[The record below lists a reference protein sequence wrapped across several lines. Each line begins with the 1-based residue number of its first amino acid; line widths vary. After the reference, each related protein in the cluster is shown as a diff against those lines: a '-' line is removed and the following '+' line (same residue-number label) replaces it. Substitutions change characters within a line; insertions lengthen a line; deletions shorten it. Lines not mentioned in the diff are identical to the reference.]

1 MSLNGIELRKKLV
14 ELALEWQK
22 EFGVAPG
29 ILSSISEFDAAMLL
43 GMKEIDYSNFMQ
55 TITAVNKGFDFKYN
69 GLRYQIKANRPS
81 GKPGSTVTNVR
92 KARNYDFDILIW
104 ILYNTEFQMV
114 EAWSWNVKDY
124 VTAFDSKE
132 TLRPEDMQR
141 GKLLF
146 TNSNL
151 QVISTKTVHKNSKDT
166 KQYTFEGLGKYVG
179 KCSFPYEVVKYY
191 VEKNKNITFTD
202 LKRAFPDGIEMS
214 GTPVFIQKLE
224 NVSKKDLIDGRVK
237 DINNPIILSSGEKIV
252 VSNQYNPTRI
262 DYFNKV
268 AQKLGFKVSWRE
280 K

>member
-1 MSLNGIELRKKLV
+1 M
-14 ELALEWQK
+14 
-22 EFGVAPG
+22 
-29 ILSSISEFDAAMLL
+29 
-43 GMKEIDYSNFMQ
+43 
-55 TITAVNKGFDFKYN
+55 
-69 GLRYQIKANRPS
+69 
-81 GKPGSTVTNVR
+81 
-92 KARNYDFDILIW
+92 
-104 ILYNTEFQMV
+104 
-114 EAWSWNVKDY
+114 
-124 VTAFDSKE
+124 
-132 TLRPEDMQR
+132 
-141 GKLLF
+141 
-146 TNSNL
+146 
-151 QVISTKTVHKNSKDT
+151 HKNSKDT

-191 VEKNKNITFTD
+191 VEKNKNITFAD

-268 AQKLGFKVSWRE
+268 ARKLGFKVSWRE